1 MPFSKRRRKYKDLF
15 SDSSS
20 FSCPE
25 CSGTH
30 IVQKRRSGDRVC
42 AQCGLVVSEKKI
54 DTGPEWR
61 AFTAEERRARE
72 RTGAPT
78 RYTIHD
84 KGLSTAIDWRDRDSS
99 GKRLSPKRRAEIHRL
114 RKWQIRSRI
123 HSSNE
128 RNLIQALTELD
139 RLASQ
144 LELKMSVKDLAAMIY
159 RKALSNR
166 LMRSRSIDA
175 TVAGAVYAAC
185 RLRQMPRSLKEIA
198 RHSRIDMKK
207 IGRHYRLI
215 ARKMNLKM
223 PVPDPITYVPKI
235 ISRLS
240 IPGSMQG
247 EVLDILRRV
256 KANSHLITGRD
267 PRGLAAAAVY
277 IASILTENRATQREI
292 AQAAG
297 VTEVTVRNRY
307 KELVQE
313 LEIAF

>member
-1 MPFSKRRRKYKDLF
+1 MPSITRHENNEESF

-25 CSGTH
+25 CSGSQ
-30 IVQKRRSGDRVC
+30 IIQRRRSGDRVC

-78 RYTIHD
+78 RYTMHD
-84 KGLSTAIDWRDRDSS
+84 KGLSTAIDWRNRDSS
-99 GKRLSPKRRAEIHRL
+99 GKRLSPKRRAEIYRL
-114 RKWQIRSRI
+114 RKWQTRSRI

-128 RNLIQALTELD
+128 RNLIQALAELD

-144 LELKMSVKDLAAMIY
+144 LELKKSVKDLAAMIY
-159 RKALSNR
+159 RKSLSTKS
-166 LMRSRSIDA
+166 MRSRSIEA
-175 TVAGAVYAAC
+175 TVAGAIYAAC
-185 RLRQMPRSLKEIA
+185 RLRQIPRSLKEIG
-198 RHSRIDMKK
+198 RQSRVDWKK
-207 IGRHYRLI
+207 IGRHYRLL

-223 PVPDPITYVPKI
+223 PVPDPTTYVPKI
-235 ISRLS
+235 LSRLS
-240 IPGSMQG
+240 VPGNMQG
-247 EVLDILRRV
+247 KVLDILRKV
-256 KANSHLITGRD
+256 KENSHLIIGKD

-277 IASILTENRATQREI
+277 IASVLTENRATQREI
-292 AQAAG
+292 AKAAG

-313 LEIAF
+313 LDITF